1 MVRKY
6 RWFIDFEREER
17 WLNDNLQKGYTLIAK
32 NMFGV
37 YHFVEMQNS
46 MKIIRLDF
54 QRIKSAHDFESYKS
68 QFEKVGWKHIDGK
81 KGNSFHYW
89 IKVKDGNEKISS
101 DKESFNNIF
110 VKLSSYYATLML
122 ILFFSIMFVNQTID
136 PNPFILNPLKAIN
149 YTNLLSMNGF
159 EFVFFS
165 AWSIGIMIF
174 RVVPIWLLFFIAF
187 KWLIHFLKYKKI
199 EKTLI
204 LDKEK

>member
-6 RWFIDFEREER
+6 RWFLDFEREES

-54 QRIKSAHDFESYKS
+54 QRIKSAHDFKSYKS
-68 QFEKVGWKHIDGK
+68 QFEEVGWKHIDGK

-89 IKVKDGNEKISS
+89 IKVKDKNEKISS
-101 DKESFNNIF
+101 DKESFNNIYA
-110 VKLSSYYATLML
+110 KLSSYYATLML
-122 ILFFSIMFVNQTID
+122 ILFFTIIFVNQTID

-187 KWLIHFLKYKKI
+187 KWLIQLLKYKKI

>member
-6 RWFIDFEREER
+6 RWFIDFEREES

-68 QFEKVGWKHIDGK
+68 QFEEVGWKHIDGK

-89 IKVKDGNEKISS
+89 IKVKDKNEKISS
-101 DKESFNNIF
+101 DKESFNNIYA
-110 VKLSSYYATLML
+110 KLSSYYATLML
-122 ILFFSIMFVNQTID
+122 ILFFSIIFVNQTID

-149 YTNLLSMNGF
+149 YSNLLSMNGF

-174 RVVPIWLLFFIAF
+174 RVVPIWLLFLIAF
-187 KWLIHFLKYKKI
+187 KWLIQFLKYRRLRKH
-199 EKTLI
+199 
-204 LDKEK
+204 

>member
-6 RWFIDFEREER
+6 RWFIDFEREEK

-46 MKIIRLDF
+46 MKILRLDF
-54 QRIKSAHDFESYKS
+54 QRIKSAHNFESYKS
-68 QFEKVGWKHIDGK
+68 QFEEVGWKHIDGK

-89 IKVKDGNEKISS
+89 IKEKNGNDKILS
-101 DKESFNNIF
+101 DKQSFNS
-110 VKLSSYYATLML
+110 VYAKLSSHYATLML
-122 ILFFSIMFVNQTID
+122 ILLCLIMFVNQTID

-165 AWSIGIMIF
+165 AWSIVIMIF

-187 KWLIHFLKYKKI
+187 MWLKQFLKYKKV
-199 EKTLI
+199 EKILI